1 MGHSGSKYWQLY
13 EAQHSREGR
22 SVVQLLSVFWNHFII
37 KTSLRQVYEYKYKS
51 DQVDQIKTNLAL
63 IKAIDHIFVYCR
75 NSRGPRALMGL
86 IYFSRFVIGSERV
99 HAILLKYPNLFSSYL
114 LTTQLIHISSV
125 QHQVSLNNALGIAVP
140 IMYTSPTTNKA
151 VRLNVR
157 LFMICFSNF
166 QMKLQKARFSIGQ
179 N

>member
-1 MGHSGSKYWQLY
+1 
-13 EAQHSREGR
+13 
-22 SVVQLLSVFWNHFII
+22 
-37 KTSLRQVYEYKYKS
+37 
-51 DQVDQIKTNLAL
+51 
-63 IKAIDHIFVYCR
+63 
-75 NSRGPRALMGL
+75 MGL

-114 LTTQLIHISSV
+114 LTRQLIHISSV
-125 QHQVSLNNALGIAVP
+125 QHQVSLNNDLGIAVP

-179 N
+179 NRISVLKFNKFLAQYQRQVPRQLAKIAETWNLIIRIQFIHARRE